1 MARGATQTGR
11 SGLRSQLVTEP
22 QAQRPRAPWSLRLVG
37 FGVLALLAWLLF
49 GSALSVVRAIV
60 ALAGYV
66 VVAFLAYLVGKWVGR
81 HEASR

>member
-1 MARGATQTGR
+1 V
-11 SGLRSQLVTEP
+11 SEP

-37 FGVLALLAWLLF
+37 VGVLAVLAWLLF
-49 GSALSVVRAIV
+49 GSALSVVRAVV

-81 HEASR
+81 RDASR

>member
-1 MARGATQTGR
+1 
-11 SGLRSQLVTEP
+11 
-22 QAQRPRAPWSLRLVG
+22 LRLVG

-49 GSALSVVRAIV
+49 GSALGVVRAIV